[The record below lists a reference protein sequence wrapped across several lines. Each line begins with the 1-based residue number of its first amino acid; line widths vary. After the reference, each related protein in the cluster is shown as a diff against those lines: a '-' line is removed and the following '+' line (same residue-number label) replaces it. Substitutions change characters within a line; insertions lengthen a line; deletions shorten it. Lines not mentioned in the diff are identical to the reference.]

1 MNKTHAIII
10 DLDGTLADITDR
22 QHHLQAK
29 KDWKSFFAG
38 IPNDRINSW
47 CKAIIEKFRIDYKI
61 IIVTGRPRD
70 YETTTIAWL
79 NRFDVKY
86 DEIFFRR
93 AGDNRSD
100 DIVKKEIY
108 EANIKPNYNVLFVV
122 DDRKRVVDMWRAQG
136 LVCLQ
141 CDVGDF

>member
-1 MNKTHAIII
+1 MKTANAIII
-10 DLDGTLADITDR
+10 DLDGTLANITNR

-29 KDWKSFFAG
+29 KDWKSFFEG
-38 IPNDRINSW
+38 IPNDQINSW
-47 CKAIIEKFRIDYKI
+47 CQTIIEKFRNDHKI
-61 IIVTGRPRD
+61 LIVTGRPQD

-79 NRFDVKY
+79 NSFGVKY
-86 DEIFFRR
+86 DEIFFRKS
-93 AGDNRSD
+93 GDHRSD

-108 EANIKPNYNVLFVV
+108 DAKILPLYNVLFVV
-122 DDRKRVVDMWRAQG
+122 DDRKRVVDMWRKQG